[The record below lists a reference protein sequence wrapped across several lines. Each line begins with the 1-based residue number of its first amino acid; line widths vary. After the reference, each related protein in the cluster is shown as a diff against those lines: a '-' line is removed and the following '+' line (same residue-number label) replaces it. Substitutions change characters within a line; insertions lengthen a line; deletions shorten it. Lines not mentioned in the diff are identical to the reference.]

1 MIELFS
7 HRPLALRDLTC
18 LAHFSL
24 AVSSLCVSQS
34 LAQSPAPADP
44 ALTPTAPLL
53 ATGEGTSVLSPVT
66 PSPTPVLKRW
76 QKLSERQKQA
86 LSPLSDQWDTLTAQQ
101 RTKWLSISDT
111 FLQLSDDEQMTMHG
125 RMSEWARLS
134 PKDRNAA
141 RFNFNSTRSLSI
153 DDKRA
158 QWEAY
163 QSLPA
168 QDKQQLSSGPKP
180 PVKSTAR
187 TTLPANSRL
196 VSPPAMPVNTP
207 KGIPL
212 VAPSQPIDPK
222 TLLPKPG
229 SQ

>member
-1 MIELFS
+1 MIELFTS
-7 HRPLALRDLTC
+7 KPFTLRKLTR
-18 LAHFSL
+18 LAHISWVFSIFC
-24 AVSSLCVSQS
+24 AAQS
-34 LAQSPAPADP
+34 LAQMLAPAD
-44 ALTPTAPLL
+44 TA
-53 ATGEGTSVLSPVT
+53 AAPVT
-66 PSPTPVLKRW
+66 PIPASADGSSVPNLVVPTTPPAIKRW
-76 QKLSERQKQA
+76 QKLSDRQKQA
-86 LSPLSDQWDTLTAQQ
+86 LAPLRDQWDNLTAQQ
-101 RTKWLSISDT
+101 RTKWLNISDT

-125 RMSEWARLS
+125 RMGEWARLS
-134 PKDRNAA
+134 AKDRNAA

-180 PVKSTAR
+180 PIKSAAR
-187 TTLPANSRL
+187 TTLPANNRL
-196 VSPPAMPVNTP
+196 VRPPALPVKTP

-212 VAPSQPIDPK
+212 VAPSLPVDPK